1 MQQVATGSRI
11 FRRVGDGFVNLTSTT
26 PSNAAHIMNFT
37 SMPKVRADRPA
48 NWVYMTPKEGVCLLQ
63 ERARRPKNT
72 GRRLSL
78 VELFDSS
85 ISLDFSADVDG
96 FEEDSDRAID
106 NYLIANCSAKAAHR
120 EMCSTTHQ
128 RAIKAVGSCDEFW
141 QTRQPYFKGVE
152 RKWRHLKASSLKH
165 IAGKLDS
172 DTWEEPFITRE
183 QIQKELARCTNL

>member
-1 MQQVATGSRI
+1 MQATGSRV
-11 FRRVGDGFVNLTSTT
+11 FRRVGDGFVNLTSTA
-26 PSNAAHIMNFT
+26 PSNAAHVMNFT
-37 SMPKVRADRPA
+37 SKPKVRADRPA
-48 NWVYMTPKEGVCLLQ
+48 SLVYMTPAEGVRLLQ

-106 NYLIANCSAKAAHR
+106 NYLIAHCSAKAAHR

-141 QTRQPYFKGVE
+141 QTRQPDFKGVE

-172 DTWEEPFITRE
+172 DAWEEPFITRE

>member
-48 NWVYMTPKEGVCLLQ
+48 NWVYMTPKEGVFLLQ

-72 GRRLSL
+72 GHRLHL
-78 VELFDSS
+78 VEYQTTG
-85 ISLDFSADVDG
+85 LDFSADVDG

-106 NYLIANCSAKAAHR
+106 RSEER
-120 EMCSTTHQ
+120 
-128 RAIKAVGSCDEFW
+128 RVG
-141 QTRQPYFKGVE
+141 
-152 RKWRHLKASSLKH
+152 
-165 IAGKLDS
+165 
-172 DTWEEPFITRE
+172 
-183 QIQKELARCTNL
+183 KEC